1 MLPPLLANLL
11 DPGTQS
17 PRSRLFWMVL
27 GALAVGQLLAFWLL
41 CSHQVRKAEVRRTAV
56 MVHQMALADCLQYI
70 PGSTIASCAN
80 HIAEAPRANDT
91 TVMGAGSARNAPA
104 SPMAG
109 ATPVGFSY
117 R

>member
-70 PGSTIASCAN
+70 PGSTIASC
-80 HIAEAPRANDT
+80 
-91 TVMGAGSARNAPA
+91 SARIVPDGVAARPAA
-104 SPMAG
+104 SPAVTG
-109 ATPVGFSY
+109 AVPVSFSY